1 MPIIQLLILLCI
13 FTGLRSGE
21 IAALKLSDL
30 NGSMLKVTRTQTRHK
45 DDDGAYIYE
54 TRESTKGRDGW
65 RVIAI
70 PDVAVS
76 IIEKIAAINPEAE
89 YLFTNP
95 GTNSRM
101 ISSTFSGKL
110 KRICE
115 YLGLPVKTLHKI
127 RKTYASMLLDAG
139 VSEKIVTSQ
148 MGHTDIATTRGFYYK
163 NRYSEAEKIAVIS
176 NALKTQSNLLEG
188 LKIE

>member
-1 MPIIQLLILLCI
+1 M
-13 FTGLRSGE
+13 
-21 IAALKLSDL
+21 
-30 NGSMLKVTRTQTRHK
+30 VTAH
-45 DDDGAYIYE
+45 IYE
-54 TRESTKGRDGW
+54 TLESTKGRDGW
-65 RVIAI
+65 RVIAV

-76 IIEKIAAINPEAE
+76 LIEKIAAINPEAE